1 MLRAVFVCE
10 EFSPHNG
17 PNNHETKELKIY
29 SLLKNKHSFSRNM
42 TPYQQHCSS
51 FVSPFISRKFQWS
64 ENVNRIQN
72 ETRSY
77 DDVTPFLSFLLQWK
91 YRKKK
96 KFFRPA
102 AVLLLQN
109 LLFISSRSLFISF
122 RASLLKLTFFS
133 FFLSPSFS
141 TRRRRRVYTK
151 ELSRVNKLIN

>member
-51 FVSPFISRKFQWS
+51 FVSPFISRKFQWN

-96 KFFRPA
+96 ILSTSCCAIITKSVIHLFTFPSYFISCFSSQ
-102 AVLLLQN
+102 VDILLL
-109 LLFISSRSLFISF
+109 LLISF
-122 RASLLKLTFFS
+122 LFHEKKKKSLYKGVLKS
-133 FFLSPSFS
+133 Q
-141 TRRRRRVYTK
+141 
-151 ELSRVNKLIN
+151 